1 MVKTFLRIFGGLALA
16 LGVIAIMG
24 SANDCDGK
32 CMEMANDLPTMLMVI
47 GYGFLSIIGGVA
59 CLRAAEYF

>member
-1 MVKTFLRIFGGLALA
+1 MKTFLRIFGGLALA
-16 LGVIAIMG
+16 LGVIAVMG

-47 GYGFLSIIGGVA
+47 GYGVLSIIGGVA

>member
-1 MVKTFLRIFGGLALA
+1 MTTFLRIFGGLAVAIGLLA
-16 LGVIAIMG
+16 IAG

-47 GYGFLSIIGGVA
+47 GYGLISMIGGAA
-59 CLRAAEYF
+59 CLVAADKF